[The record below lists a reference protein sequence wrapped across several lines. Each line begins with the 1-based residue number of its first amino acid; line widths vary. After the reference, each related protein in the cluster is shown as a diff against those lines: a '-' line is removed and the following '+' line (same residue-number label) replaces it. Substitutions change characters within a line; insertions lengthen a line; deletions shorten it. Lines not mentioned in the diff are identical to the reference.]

1 MRLIEFFDIGVEIA
15 PDRPFLV
22 EGGLVRTH
30 RQSQV
35 MSHRVAVALHR
46 SGIEPGAKAAV
57 YSPNSALAFECVLGV
72 LRAECVWVTINVRN
86 SIEDNAYV
94 LDLCDVDVL
103 FFHSSVAAQTHALVK
118 ASERSPLLV
127 CIDAVDPAAEN
138 FDTWVA
144 PPGSMAAPLVGDR
157 DTVAALMPTGGT
169 TGRSKAVQVTNLN
182 WEVAIACLAVSL
194 GMPDISML
202 IAAPMTHA
210 AGALTLALMHLGI
223 TNVVLPGFDPV
234 GVPAAIERH
243 RITHVFL
250 PPTAIYMMLEHPG
263 VRDYD
268 YSSLRRFLYA
278 SAPMSQEKLIEAM
291 EIFGPVM
298 CEGYG
303 QTEAPLAVTYI
314 GPEEHVVGD
323 NRLRSCGRAYPLVRL
338 EIMNDDGEIVPR
350 GEVGEVV
357 LQSNLS
363 TPGYYKQPEATA
375 ELHVDGWH
383 HTGDV
388 GRLDVE
394 GYLYLVDRKKDMIIS
409 GGFNIYPIEIE
420 QVLWAHPGVNDCT
433 VVGAPDE
440 KWGEAV
446 TAVVEAKAD
455 VELDIA
461 DLERWCRDRLASIKV
476 PKRIELWPELPRSA
490 VGKVLKQAVRAPF
503 WEGTNRSI

>member
-1 MRLIEFFDIGVEIA
+1 MRLIEFFDKGVEVA
-15 PDRPFLV
+15 PDLPFLV
-22 EGGLVRTH
+22 EGGLERTH
-30 RQSQV
+30 LQCQD

-46 SGIEPGAKAAV
+46 SGIGRGAKAAV
-57 YSPNSALAFECVLGV
+57 YSPNSARAFECVLGI

-86 SIEDNAYV
+86 STDDNAYV

-103 FFHSSVAAQTHALVK
+103 FFHSSVAGQTHSLVE
-118 ASERSPLLV
+118 ASERTPLLV
-127 CIDAVDPAAEN
+127 CIDAADPAAED

-144 PPGSMAAPLVGDR
+144 PAGSMAAPLVGDR
-157 DTVAALMPTGGT
+157 DTVASLMPTGGT

-182 WEVAIACLAVSL
+182 WEIAIACLTTSL
-194 GMPDISML
+194 GMPDVSML

-223 TNVVLPGFDPV
+223 TNVILPGFDPV
-234 GVPAAIERH
+234 DVPSAIERH
-243 RITHVFL
+243 QITHLFL
-250 PPTAIYMMLEHPG
+250 PPTAIYMMLDNPG
-263 VRDYD
+263 VRDHD

-278 SAPMSQEKLIEAM
+278 SAPMSQEKLVEAM

-303 QTEAPLAVTYI
+303 QTEAPLAVTYL
-314 GPEEHVVGD
+314 GPEEHAVG
-323 NRLRSCGRAYPLVRL
+323 NGRLGSCGRAYPLVRL
-338 EIMNDDGEIVPR
+338 EIMNEDGDIVPR

-375 ELHVDGWH
+375 ELHKDGWH

-388 GRLDVE
+388 GRLDE
-394 GYLYLVDRKKDMIIS
+394 RGYLYLVDRKKDMIIS
-409 GGFNIYPIEIE
+409 GGFNIYPIDIE
-420 QVLWAHPGVNDCT
+420 QVLWAHPGVNDCA

-446 TAVVEAKAD
+446 TAVIEAKAD
-455 VELDIA
+455 IELDIA
-461 DLERWCRDRLASIKV
+461 DLKRWCRERLASTKV
-476 PKRIELWPELPRSA
+476 PKRFEVWDELPRSA
-490 VGKVLKQAVRAPF
+490 VGKVLKHAVRAPF
-503 WEGTNRSI
+503 WEGTGRSI